1 MGTGVMVEEL
11 VRMSVDY
18 LRSLVDQ
25 AGD

>member
-1 MGTGVMVEEL
+1 MDDGVMVEEL